1 MSFTFILEMGNVD
14 SDSWISINIL
24 NDTFRTPDLT
34 HKNTYKSFKNHQI
47 KNQQFHDSYELST
60 IYDSLMIHESPEDI
74 YESLDIHDSLM
85 TFDSSENHQTLQI
98 HKSLEIPFRIWI
110 THYWKFLCMNLYK
123 RSMDQSDSLYKKSFV
138 CCVGFFLCSRKFL
151 SSYYGFMDCYPTYF
165 E

>member
-1 MSFTFILEMGNVD
+1 MGNVD

-24 NDTFRTPDLT
+24 NDTFRTPDLI

-138 CCVGFFLCSRKFL
+138 CCVGFFFMFPKIFELVLRI
-151 SSYYGFMDCYPTYF
+151 YGLLPNIFWII
-165 E
+165 